1 MDASQKRSALMCAHA
16 SGSADLSCLVA
27 GIRLASPL
35 VLASGIWGTSPSLL
49 ERAARSGAGAVT
61 AKTCTP
67 AARRG
72 HRNPTAIDWGY
83 GLINAMGLPNPGA
96 EEEVA
101 LLREAARRLAA
112 LGVPLI
118 ASISAD
124 TAEGFAE
131 AAAIVARA
139 QPAAIE
145 VNISCPNVRS
155 EHGEMFASS
164 AEAAAEV
171 TARVRD
177 ATSLPCIVKLAPNVP
192 DIAAIARA
200 VVDAGADAITAI
212 NTMPGMLVD
221 AESGAPVLANGT
233 GGISG
238 PALKPIALRCVHE
251 IAAAVDVPIIGTGG
265 VLTGTDAVEMV
276 SAGATCVGIGSA
288 VFYRGEQA
296 FSLIRE
302 ELACWLSAHGFGGLD
317 DIRGRTHRTPPA
329 GAVSTLPPFPTW
341 EARGGR

>member
-1 MDASQKRSALMCAHA
+1 MCALA
-16 SGSADLSCLVA
+16 SGSADLTCLIA
-27 GIRLASPL
+27 GIRLANPL

-49 ERAARSGAGAVT
+49 VRAARCGAGAVT

-96 EEEVA
+96 QEEVA
-101 LLREAARRLAA
+101 LLQEAAGRLAA
-112 LGVPLI
+112 LGVPLF

-124 TAEGFAE
+124 TAEAFGE
-131 AAAIVARA
+131 AAALVARA
-139 QPAAIE
+139 RPAAIE

-164 AEAAAEV
+164 AESAAEV
-171 TARVRD
+171 TRRVKE
-177 ATSLPCIVKLAPNVP
+177 ATSIPCFVKLAPNVP
-192 DIAAIARA
+192 DIAGIARA
-200 VVDAGADAITAI
+200 VVAAGADAITAI

-251 IAAAVDVPIIGTGG
+251 IAVAVGVPIIGTGG
-265 VLTGTDAVEMV
+265 VLTGADAVEMV
-276 SAGATCVGIGSA
+276 SAGATCVGVGSA
-288 VFYRGEQA
+288 VFYRGESA
-296 FSLIRE
+296 FSLIRD
-302 ELACWLSAHGFGGLD
+302 ELACWLSAHGCAGLD
-317 DIRGRTHRTPPA
+317 EIRGRTRR
-329 GAVSTLPPFPTW
+329 AVSSATISTPPPFPTW
-341 EARGGR
+341 EAHGGR

>member
-1 MDASQKRSALMCAHA
+1 MCALA
-16 SGSADLSCLVA
+16 SGSADLSCLIA
-27 GIRLASPL
+27 GVRLANPL

-49 ERAARSGAGAVT
+49 ERAARRGAGAVT

-67 AARRG
+67 VARRG
-72 HRNPTAIDWGY
+72 HRNPTAIDWGH
-83 GLINAMGLPNPGA
+83 GLINAMGLPNPGT

-101 LLREAARRLAA
+101 LLREAARLLAP

-124 TAEGFAE
+124 TADDFAE
-131 AAAIVARA
+131 AAAVVARA
-139 QPAAIE
+139 RPALIE

-171 TARVRD
+171 TRSVKG
-177 ATSLPCIVKLAPNVP
+177 ATSIPCVVKLSPNVP
-192 DIAAIARA
+192 DIAGIARA
-200 VVDAGADAITAI
+200 VVEAGADAITAI

-265 VLTGTDAVEMV
+265 VLTGIDAVEMV
-276 SAGATCVGIGSA
+276 SAGATCVGVGSA
-288 VFYRGEQA
+288 VFYRGEDA
-296 FSLIRE
+296 FSLIRD
-302 ELACWLSAHGFGGLD
+302 ELACWLATHGRSGLD
-317 DIRGRTHRTPPA
+317 EIRGRTRRAASDRLSNPP
-329 GAVSTLPPFPTW
+329 PYPTW
-341 EARGGR
+341 EPGRGR

>member
-1 MDASQKRSALMCAHA
+1 MCALA
-16 SGSADLSCLVA
+16 SGSADLSCLIA
-27 GIRLASPL
+27 GIRLSNPL

-96 EEEVA
+96 EEEVG
-101 LLREAARRLAA
+101 LLEAAARRLAA

-131 AAAIVARA
+131 AAAVVARA
-139 QPAAIE
+139 RPALIE
-145 VNISCPNVRS
+145 VNISCPNVHS

-164 AEAAAEV
+164 ADAAAQV
-171 TARVRD
+171 TRLVKD
-177 ATSLPCIVKLAPNVP
+177 ATSIPCIVKLAPNVP

-200 VVDAGADAITAI
+200 VVAAGADAITAI

-221 AESGAPVLANGT
+221 AESGTPVLANGT

-238 PALKPIALRCVHE
+238 PALKPIALRCVYE
-251 IAAAVDVPIIGTGG
+251 IASAVDVPIIGTGG
-265 VLTGTDAVEMV
+265 VLTGTDAVEMI

-288 VFYRGEQA
+288 IVSRGENA
-296 FSLIRE
+296 FPLIRD
-302 ELACWLSAHGFGGLD
+302 ELACWLSARSLSGLA
-317 DIRGRTHRTPPA
+317 DIRGRALRAPPA
-329 GAVSTLPPFPTW
+329 GPVSNLPPVPTW
-341 EARGGR
+341 ETRGER